1 MTPTP
6 ESTTTSQPNRRAEK
20 GQATRRA
27 LIAAATELFAARG
40 YDATPIEAVFEA
52 AGVSRGALYHHFED
66 KRALFEAVLDSVE
79 AGLAARVADAAMA
92 AADPEDPAASLRAG
106 CLAWLRLLRDPVTRR
121 ITLVDAPAVVGW
133 ERWREIDECNWFGL
147 VKEGLGAALP
157 PGRLDA
163 GSLDVLAHM
172 LLAALNELAF
182 MIARAP
188 DPDAAAGDGEK
199 AVVDLLER
207 LLAT

>member
-1 MTPTP
+1 MTI
-6 ESTTTSQPNRRAEK
+6 SRVQK
-20 GQATRRA
+20 GQETRRQ
-27 LIAAATELFAARG
+27 LIAAATELFAERG
-40 YDATPIEAVFEA
+40 YEATPIEAVFEA

-79 AGLAARVADAAMA
+79 ADLAARVHQAAMA
-92 AADPEDPAASLRAG
+92 AADPADPATSLRAG

-147 VKEGLGAALP
+147 LKDGLAAALP
-157 PGRLDA
+157 HGRLDA

-182 MIARAP
+182 MIARSP
-188 DPDAAAGDGEK
+188 DPDAAARDGEA
-199 AVVDLLER
+199 AVTDLLGR
-207 LLAT
+207 LLAS